1 MSIPTNRWYIKD
13 KVTIADRTSTFKTLE
28 LTDSNFASMVI
39 KADAEDS
46 SVYQI
51 IIKDS
56 LAGVAESDLYDPS
69 RFDDD
74 DFVSELRSRAA
85 LAYLSNKGIN
95 KSDLIFAKDAAHENI
110 MKLAYDATLITK
122 RFYIDTGAA
131 SAGALI
137 SFQVYLISST
147 ILANVITDIA
157 FRETR
162 QKETTPTPPTAS
174 NIAAIATPTPPQTML
189 SLPTEE
195 SWSALPSTKR
205 FPVQEH
211 LPSMSEMLQSNG
223 GSHLSNLA
231 SILKQAKTKNDQL
244 EEKYEI
250 DFESLAVDIKEF
262 QNIVE
267 AAFNDQPRQALWTK
281 WAQVMQ
287 VAPNELSAE
296 GQQKWLLPVREGI
309 EYRFNIF
316 TTPETGD
323 IIEFDCICAYLPP
336 QDEIIEAE
344 EKALGYDFSEQGVV
358 IMGKDMLNETYNTTA
373 IFLIYQAQNISQFLE
388 TKGQDWDIDEFVEN
402 FIRPIAKK
410 RPKPLES
417 VAVSNTT
424 TEPPDYKSSEDL
436 RGEIL
441 TTDQKVAVHKEVL
454 EKYNQVGDP
463 GFLNILRN
471 DTSIK
476 NISDIYKHIV
486 NVVPLDSLLKYAAKC
501 LQKYV
506 PELDLRTK
514 VCDTIMRNLSLDQL
528 DKMLDYMDS
537 NPNEALT
544 AMHNEILTTAETSI
558 KSYDQYAKT
567 IKLDGSYT
575 ALYKKHIRMILR
587 DYWRDAVKYK
597 DMIISIIF
605 NALDEALSLLSSLDS
620 SSALE
625 ALIKDQF
632 AKQKKAAMKK
642 LLDEYQNQKQELLGK
657 YAGYV
662 NEEQILKTLSE
673 WSFAIGAKG
682 GYKKFDLSRLSKMKM
697 PKLVGGAK
705 SLNGLG
711 RDWGWE
717 NNAVVT
723 ATAAAFTQAEAEAE
737 AATEAVANATAALA
751 SATGTAAVA
760 AAEEALAIANA
771 LAALAEEALAAALAA
786 AQAAIADAQ
795 SQVEAAIAKAQAE
808 AEAAIAMADDAVAQA
823 QAAAEEALA
832 FANSGALKE
841 QLDEI
846 LEQQLAKIE
855 KDIEGKLKKRL
866 KSEKEKALAKLE
878 EFTNPASMLFD
889 ALNNSLMGFN
899 VTSITG
905 DMVEKL
911 GETIINFVDEV
922 VTQMILQIIEE
933 IAFMCE
939 ASSKTD
945 FANMNTPDENTDFPA
960 DVEPVYP
967 LDPTIVNQLITDHS
981 VYDDINDFLIP
992 PGVETETT
1000 RVLPNLSQEF
1010 LDDLGKLLTLSEI
1023 CALMNANS
1031 GGSAAAKKVIYNKVW
1046 FGILSLE
1053 RYAPLKKSIRNIG
1066 NLKKFFF
1073 ILSAKVSKRR
1083 CVEKLNKLEN
1093 TKKLLSNLCGPM
1105 ADKAL
1110 VSDLKNKASDAA
1122 IAQLLKQED
1131 EIVDNLLDA
1140 MHKVKNSEPPPLFCG
1155 PGTDNKDKKPVFKS
1169 QLHASEKFINDKF
1182 LNNIL
1187 GGITTSFEK
1196 DVGFYKSILTT
1207 EGGKTYQDASK
1218 QITGAMASTYEI
1230 KNMKT
1235 GTTKATLNT
1244 ATAVGKI
1251 VAPKVHAT
1259 LASGDFSVDSF
1270 GDPISTNYF
1279 VRIIAPVGAATIDD
1293 KIDLAF
1299 NFSNTIAG
1307 SLQPK
1312 TSRLEFGSSGQ
1323 FVKIDNTLHNIVE
1336 DTLQP
1341 NEMLNQI
1348 VSTYDN
1354 QNDYDT
1360 SVKELVTFGIDFY
1373 GTLLKQII
1381 IEHAE
1386 YVSTQGLF
1394 QRSVF
1399 DKLALTRKD
1408 ICDPSLLDYKK
1419 LLKQI
1424 PVNAE
1429 AMECKIDIKSSPTAF
1444 EIAQINGFV
1453 ELSIKVVVIQE
1464 FLKSLMVFSAFGIEA
1479 LLPEAAKEDSF
1490 YYKYLDNQIFKALR
1504 SSTKT
1509 YLQKFSRIVYAV
1521 NYDKKLEEVT
1531 LEETAKEIIGRH
1543 VVEIQAKIA
1552 DKLAALP
1559 DNTDYNKNIGGN
1571 TAKTKGVL
1579 GEEFTQNT
1587 VSDNSSQIMRN
1598 LVPAKVFKPP
1608 EILEVDFPEKLLIIP
1623 DKYYSGN
1630 ERLKNGGFFI
1640 EEGIEVIPKWKG
1652 DPGVFVKANYNGLAN
1667 GSSPIAAADPN
1678 DPSVAL
1684 PTHTLD
1690 DIITT
1695 SPIGRYLFLTD
1706 SNDNPA
1712 YKLKYEDLTEEQII
1726 EYSTTI
1732 GKLPKSNIGKYT
1744 FAFWDKDVILAQY
1757 NMKIT
1762 ANAWRYNLGVIA
1774 GTGGNR
1780 LYKKFRS
1787 YKSLNILIPVSPGS
1801 LMEEKYNSLKKA
1813 TGVQGVGISES
1824 FSMNKEYY
1832 DAVLNKKYFVKEGVS
1847 DGGKI
1852 YFKLPIL
1859 TQYGKDNGWHTPTGD
1874 QSNMSMDELFNAFQ
1888 EELNAPMFPS
1898 DSNSIT
1904 IGEHLQAVYVKES
1917 IAKKTLETKLDEL
1930 DKKIKEIMGYKTVA
1944 DASEHSGENNN
1955 ETYNGTPSRRRDK
1968 RGIWGVINSRPTQTH
1983 EKWLEQ
1989 PKGIYPRSHSSI
2001 LPQAVVRQFIN
2012 TNTGKTYYAPPFA
2025 ITSRFYVDAWTEST
2039 GHTGHQ
2045 PNSAESWVGNTIWK
2059 KSDYTLPDKPN
2070 EVLGTT
2076 SEYRI
2081 SKNTN
2086 MALPTGYISGV
2097 STATQA
2103 STLSDPWQW
2112 WLNNSNTG
2120 GANPNEKLH
2129 NYWNGKFWIG
2139 VSPAIFATKLQE
2151 IWGIMDKI
2159 AKKDEDGWWDVTKQL
2174 TEAHKKHELLK
2185 ELLDMKVEAVLS
2197 PDMYGDVYKPEW
2209 KTKSDFFMFV
2219 DFDSPS
2225 NQGGW
2230 NKYAGTQAWKNTD
2243 TSGVQ
2248 WKKRTAI
2255 QNIVDQYS
2263 KEVHGTNEDGE
2274 PTYNI
2279 YGLAFH
2285 DWTYQQEMKS
2295 LEVLINQALFDV
2307 LIPTLANDQR
2317 FKDFTES
2324 IQYKSLLSFLSI
2336 LVAETV
2342 EGNYGQLKTMFKG
2355 TLNTIQT
2362 ALNTFAT
2369 TANRSKDPEF
2379 YQKTGQP
2386 PDEAAPPID
2395 LDLDFNWMPIIL
2407 KAWFTTMA
2415 DMTDPT
2421 WTTPWFWP
2429 GPFTPIGIMA
2439 KILDGKEDT
2448 DNPNSMKPAKLKNK
2462 LDPDDTA
2469 DTSDSSDTK
2478 TKTDSEECADEE
2490 AG

>member
-28 LTDSNFASMVI
+28 LADNNFASMVV
-39 KADAEDS
+39 KADAEES

-51 IIKDS
+51 ILKDS

-74 DFVSELRSRAA
+74 DFVSDLRSRAA
-85 LAYLSNKGIN
+85 LAYLSNKGID
-95 KSDLIFAKDAAHENI
+95 KSDLMFGTTAAHENLL
-110 MKLAYDATLITK
+110 KLAYDATLITK

-137 SFQVYLISST
+137 SFQVYLISS
-147 ILANVITDIA
+147 IVLANAITDIA
-157 FRETR
+157 FREAR
-162 QKETTPTPPTAS
+162 QKETTPTPPIAS
-174 NIAAIATPTPPQTML
+174 NMAAIATPARPPTML

-195 SWSALPSTKR
+195 SWVAMPSTKR
-205 FPVQEH
+205 FPVHEH
-211 LPSMSEMLQSNG
+211 LPNVSEILQSSG

-231 SILKQAKTKNDQL
+231 LVLKQAKTKNDQL

-250 DFESLAVDIKEF
+250 DFDSLAVDIKEF

-267 AAFNDQPRQALWTK
+267 AAYNDQPRQALWTK

-287 VAPNELSAE
+287 VAPNELTAAE
-296 GQQKWLLPVREGI
+296 QQKWLLPVREGI
-309 EYRFNIF
+309 EYQFNIF

-336 QDEIIEAE
+336 QDEMIEAE
-344 EKALGYDFSEQGVV
+344 EKALGYNYSEQGVI
-358 IMGKDMLNETYNTTA
+358 IMGKEMLNETYNTTV
-373 IFLIYQAQNISQFLE
+373 IFLIYQSQNIWQFLE
-388 TKGQDWDIDEFVEN
+388 TKGHDWDIDEFVEN

-417 VAVSNTT
+417 VVVSNTT
-424 TEPPDYKSSEDL
+424 TEAPDYKSSADL
-436 RGEIL
+436 REEIL
-441 TTDQKVAVHKEVL
+441 TTDQKVTVHKEVL

-463 GFLNILRN
+463 NFINILRN
-471 DTSIK
+471 DKNIK
-476 NISDIYKHIV
+476 NMSDIYKYIV
-486 NVVPLDSLLKYAAKC
+486 NVVPLDSLLKYAADC
-501 LQKYV
+501 LQKHV

-528 DKMLDYMDS
+528 DKALEYMDS

-544 AMHNEILTTAETSI
+544 AMHDEILLAAETSI
-558 KSYDQYAKT
+558 KSYDQHAKL
-567 IKLDGSYT
+567 IKIDGTPT
-575 ALYKKHIRMILR
+575 ALYKKHIRMVLR
-587 DYWRDAVKYK
+587 GFWRDAVKYK
-597 DMIISIIF
+597 DMISLVIF

-662 NEEQILKTLSE
+662 DEEQILKTLSE

-682 GYKKFDLSRLSKMKM
+682 GYKKFDLSRLSKMNM
-697 PKLVGGAK
+697 PKLIGGAK
-705 SLNGLG
+705 SLNGVG

-717 NNAVVT
+717 QGAVVT
-723 ATAAAFTQAEAEAE
+723 ATAAAYTQAEAEAAE
-737 AATEAVANATAALA
+737 AATAVADATAALA
-751 SATGTAAVA
+751 SAAGDALATAAAQA
-760 AAEEALAIANA
+760 ALDAANA
-771 LAALAEEALAAALAA
+771 LAALAQAALDAALAA
-786 AQAAIADAQ
+786 AQAAIAEAQ
-795 SQVEAAIAKAQAE
+795 ATAEATIAKAEAQAE
-808 AEAAIAMADDAVAQA
+808 AALATADNAVAQA
-823 QAAAEEALA
+823 QAAAEEAMA

-841 QLDEI
+841 QLDEM
-846 LEQQLAKIE
+846 LEKQLAKIE

-878 EFTNPASMLFD
+878 ELTNPASMLFD

-905 DMVEKL
+905 DMVNKL
-911 GETIINFVDEV
+911 GEVIVNFVDQV
-922 VTQMILQIIEE
+922 VTQMIMQIVEE

-939 ASSKTD
+939 ASSKAD
-945 FANMNTPDENTDFPA
+945 FANMNVPDENTKFPA

-967 LDPTIVNQLITDHS
+967 LEPTIVNQLITDPS
-981 VYDDINDFLIP
+981 VYDDINDFLRP
-992 PGVETETT
+992 PGRETKTT
-1000 RVLPNLSQEF
+1000 SKIPKLSQEF

-1023 CALMNANS
+1023 CALMNTSS
-1031 GGSAAAKKVIYNKVW
+1031 GGSATAKKVIYNKVW

-1053 RYAPLKKSIRNIG
+1053 HYAPLKKSIRNIG

-1105 ADKAL
+1105 ANKAL
-1110 VSDLKNKASDAA
+1110 VNDLKGKATDAA

-1155 PGTDNKDKKPVFKS
+1155 PWSDNKDKKPVFKS
-1169 QLHASEKFINDKF
+1169 QQHASEKFINDKF
-1182 LNNIL
+1182 LNSIL

-1207 EGGKTYQDASK
+1207 AGGKTYQDAAK
-1218 QITGAMASTYEI
+1218 NITSALAGTYEL

-1235 GTTKATLNT
+1235 GAPIAQLN
-1244 ATAVGKI
+1244 AAASAGKI

-1259 LASGDFSVDSF
+1259 LASGEFSVDSF
-1270 GDPISTNYF
+1270 GNPLETSNY
-1279 VRIIAPVGAATIDD
+1279 VRIIAPTGNGLIDD
-1293 KIDLAF
+1293 KIDLTL
-1299 NFSNTIAG
+1299 NFQNTEVG
-1307 SLQPK
+1307 GVPPK

-1323 FVKIDNTLHNIVE
+1323 LAKIDNTLHTIAE
-1336 DTLQP
+1336 DTIGP
-1341 NEMLNQI
+1341 DEMFNQI
-1348 VSTYDN
+1348 VATFDD
-1354 QNDYDT
+1354 QNDYDV
-1360 SVKELVTFGIDFY
+1360 SVKDLVTFGVDFY
-1373 GTLLKQII
+1373 AILLKQII

-1394 QRSVF
+1394 QKNVF
-1399 DKLALTRKD
+1399 DKLALTRKNV
-1408 ICDPSLLDYKK
+1408 CDPSLLGYKK

-1424 PVNAE
+1424 PANAA
-1429 AMECKIDIKSSPTAF
+1429 AMECKVDIKSSPTAF

-1464 FLKSLMVFSAFGIEA
+1464 FLKSLMIFSAFGIEA

-1521 NYDKKLEEVT
+1521 NYNKKIEEVT
-1531 LEETAKEIIGRH
+1531 AEETAKEIIGRH
-1543 VVEIQAKIA
+1543 IIEIQAKIA
-1552 DKLAALP
+1552 DKLAELP
-1559 DNTDYNKNIGGN
+1559 DNTDYNKNIGGTDD
-1571 TAKTKGVL
+1571 TAKGVL
-1579 GEEFTQNT
+1579 EEEFLQNLAYT
-1587 VSDNSSQIMRN
+1587 NSRQIMRN
-1598 LVPAKVFKPP
+1598 LVPTKVFRPP

-1623 DKYYSGN
+1623 DEYYSSN

-1652 DPGVFVKANYNGLAN
+1652 DTGVFVKANYNGLAN

-1695 SPIGRYLFLTD
+1695 SPIGKYLFLTD

-1726 EYSTTI
+1726 DYSTTI

-1744 FAFWDKDVILAQY
+1744 FAFWDKDTILAQY

-1762 ANAWRYNLGVIA
+1762 ANAWQYNLGTAMTTI
-1774 GTGGNR
+1774 GNR

-1787 YKSLNILIPVSPGS
+1787 YKSLNILIPVAPGS
-1801 LMEEKYNSLKKA
+1801 VMEEKYNTLKQS
-1813 TGVQGVGISES
+1813 TGFQGGGFTGASH
-1824 FSMNKEYY
+1824 MAKEFY
-1832 DAVLNKKYFVKEGVS
+1832 DAVLNKKYFVKEGIS
-1847 DGGKI
+1847 EGGKL

-1859 TQYGKDNGWHTPTGD
+1859 TQYGKDNTSTGD

-1898 DSNSIT
+1898 DPNSIT
-1904 IGEHLQAVYVKES
+1904 IGEHLQAVYVKET

-1930 DKKIKEIMGYKTVA
+1930 DKQIKISMVHKK
-1944 DASEHSGENNN
+1944 DATIGTALPGENND
-1955 ETYNGTPSRRRDK
+1955 ETYNKTPNLLKDK
-1968 RGIWGVINSRPTQTH
+1968 RGIWGIINSRPTQTQ
-1983 EKWLEQ
+1983 EKWQQQ
-1989 PKGIYPRSHSSI
+1989 PQGIYPKNHSSI

-2012 TNTGKTYYAPPFA
+2012 TNTGERYFDANHYTA
-2025 ITSRFYVDAWTEST
+2025 RFYVDAWTEFT
-2039 GHTGHQ
+2039 GHTGYQ
-2045 PNSAESWVGNTIWK
+2045 NNTESWVGNTIWK
-2059 KSDYTLPDKPN
+2059 KSDYTLPNDPDK
-2070 EVLGTT
+2070 VLGTT

-2086 MALPTGYISGV
+2086 MALPTGYIPGV
-2097 STATQA
+2097 STTETGAPQA
-2103 STLSDPWQW
+2103 DPWQW
-2112 WLNNSNTG
+2112 WLTNSNTG

-2139 VSPAIFATKLQE
+2139 ISPAIFATKLQE
-2151 IWGIMDKI
+2151 IWGIMDEI
-2159 AKKDEDGWWDVTKQL
+2159 AKKDEDGWWDVTTQL
-2174 TEAHKKHELLK
+2174 TEAYKKHELLK

-2219 DFDSPS
+2219 DADSPS
-2225 NQGGW
+2225 ALGGW
-2230 NKYAGTQAWKNTD
+2230 NAYAGTQAWKSTD
-2243 TSGVQ
+2243 VHGVQ
-2248 WKKRTAI
+2248 WFKRTAI
-2255 QNIVDQYS
+2255 QKLVDQYS
-2263 KEVHGTNEDGE
+2263 KEVYGTNENGE
-2274 PTYNI
+2274 PTYNV

-2285 DWTYQQEMKS
+2285 DWTYQQKMKS

-2307 LIPTLANDQR
+2307 LIPTLADDQR
-2317 FKDFTES
+2317 FKDFTQS

-2336 LVAETV
+2336 LVAETI

-2355 TLNTIQT
+2355 TLNAVET
-2362 ALNTFAT
+2362 ALNTLAT

-2379 YQKTGQP
+2379 YQKIGQAP
-2386 PDEAAPPID
+2386 GEDQPAPDF
-2395 LDLDFNWMPIIL
+2395 DLDFNWMPIIW
-2407 KAWFTTMA
+2407 KAFYTTMA

-2429 GPFTPIGIMA
+2429 GPMTPVGVIA
-2439 KILDGKEDT
+2439 KILDGAQDQDK
-2448 DNPNSMKPAKLKNK
+2448 PNSMAPAELKN
-2462 LDPDDTA
+2462 PMEFGDDDSTA
-2469 DTSDSSDTK
+2469 G
-2478 TKTDSEECADEE
+2478 TKTDSEECEDEE